1 MFEFAHFLDR
11 FLQVAAPYLITVA
24 VLLWAVAFG
33 KAALDAR
40 RQPLGTR
47 PRQSRVFVGAAT
59 GFLAIVLS
67 LCGGAVFLSHA
78 ALDELRPR
86 LNAQVTEMAVNGRPA
101 PEPERLL
108 SALRQITSHNYH
120 HSHPTNSYRVR
131 LQTSEGPL
139 ELLLRRDSAVPNE
152 YWVYYPGFDTADDIG
167 TVVTDALDGP

>member
-11 FLQVAAPYLITVA
+11 FLQVAAPYLITLA

-40 RQPLGTR
+40 RQPLGTQ
-47 PRQSRVFVGAAT
+47 PRRSRVFVGAAT

-67 LCGGAVFLSHA
+67 LCGAMVFLTHA
-78 ALDELRPR
+78 AVDELRPR
-86 LNAQVTEMAVNGRPA
+86 LNAQVTEMAVNGRLA

-108 SALRQITSHNYH
+108 GALRLIQPHNYH
-120 HSHPTNSYRVR
+120 HSHPTTAYRVQ
-131 LQTSEGPL
+131 LQTSEGSL
-139 ELLLRRDSAVPNE
+139 ELLLRRDSTVPNE

-167 TVVTDALDGP
+167 TIVTGALDGR